1 MVEKKNTIFI
11 SFSSKDIGE
20 KGFVQAVANAIY
32 SIDYE
37 PDHMDCGVKDSN
49 VNQDKLDERILR
61 SRLVIMVLDQQYKDC
76 ENLRHEFEVV
86 TERGRKITT
95 LIFIKECLT
104 PEETKNQKENIF
116 NVLNIGE
123 TRYIRF
129 KNADDLYKKAKEQLN
144 IWYKKEE
151 EEERR
156 KEEGKKKAKKLCLYT
171 AVAVLVCLLFCLLVP
186 YIKEGVLGPETNG
199 DKIETPTGVKDE
211 TPTGGKNE
219 TSEGVKDK
227 TLTGG
232 KNETPVDVKDETHTG
247 DKGETP
253 TDKKD
258 TVGTTGK
265 KPIPE
270 QELSVMAPN
279 TFAVTC
285 DDELLRAGI
294 SDAVSQVLPSLS
306 QSVDT
311 SKAQWTISVK
321 RHVVQE
327 IPKMID
333 SDALQVDVDYTVDI
347 INNANNKKSS
357 RLLPIR
363 GRSIIQNRDD
373 AIRNANEE
381 ATKEIANIL
390 KSMQQ

>member
-86 TERGRKITT
+86 TEKGRKITT

-144 IWYKKEE
+144 IWYKKEKE
-151 EEERR
+151 EEDEEERR
-156 KEEGKKKAKKLCLYT
+156 KEERKKKAKKLCLYT

-219 TSEGVKDK
+219 TSDGVKDK
-227 TLTGG
+227 TL
-232 KNETPVDVKDETHTG
+232 TG

-265 KPIPE
+265 KTIPE
-270 QELSVMAPN
+270 QELSVMVPN

-285 DDELLRAGI
+285 DDELLCVGI
-294 SDAVSQVLPSLS
+294 SDAVSQVLPTLS
-306 QSVDT
+306 QSADT

-321 RHVVQE
+321 QYTVQE
-327 IPKMID
+327 IPKIID
-333 SDALQVDVDYTVDI
+333 SDPLQVEVYYMVDI
-347 INNANNKKSS
+347 INNANNKKNK
-357 RLLPIR
+357 RNIEKR